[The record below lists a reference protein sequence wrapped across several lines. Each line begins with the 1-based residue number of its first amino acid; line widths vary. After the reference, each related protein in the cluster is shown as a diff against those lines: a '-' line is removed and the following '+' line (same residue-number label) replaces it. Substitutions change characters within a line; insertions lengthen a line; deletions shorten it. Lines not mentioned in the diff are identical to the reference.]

1 MSLRRSAVTSLTV
14 FALVLSG
21 PGANAMLLDYSAY
34 MGETKVGEAQVS
46 IDLKDSGY
54 RISGE
59 AQSTGLLGLFS
70 KWRSLFNIRGLFEF
84 GGKPIASEYQVTAQS
99 GRKNKHIVYQGDQ
112 VHVTRNGKA
121 RNPRPL
127 PAGTDFWSL
136 LFLSENCDDA
146 RLVHDG
152 KDLWEVTP
160 KHSERLADG
169 RRYCEFDLID
179 EDQERSTA
187 AVWLKNIGELTVPVQ
202 VELQG
207 AMRGT
212 FKLTDH
218 ALD

>member
-1 MSLRRSAVTSLTV
+1 
-14 FALVLSG
+14 
-21 PGANAMLLDYSAY
+21 MLLDYSAY
-34 MGETKVGEAQVS
+34 LGATKVGEAQVT
-46 IDLKDSGY
+46 IDLQDSGY
-54 RISGE
+54 QISGK

-70 KWRSLFNIRGLFEF
+70 KWRSLFNIRGLFAF
-84 GGKPIASEYQVTAQS
+84 GGKPVASEYQFSEES
-99 GRKNKHIVYQGDQ
+99 GGKNKQIVYQGDQ
-112 VHVTRNGKA
+112 VHVTKNGKA

-136 LFLSENCDDA
+136 LFLSESCESA

-160 KHSERLADG
+160 RHSEKLADG
-169 RRYCEFDLID
+169 RSYCEFELVD
-179 EDQERSTA
+179 EDEERSVA
-187 AVWLKNIGELTVPVQ
+187 SVWLKTIGELKVPVQ

>member
-1 MSLRRSAVTSLTV
+1 MSLRRSAVISLSI

-46 IDLKDSGY
+46 IDLQESGY
-54 RISGE
+54 QISGK

-70 KWRSLFNIRGLFEF
+70 KWRSLFNIRGLFAF
-84 GGKPIASEYQVTAQS
+84 GGKPVASEYQLTEQS
-99 GRKNKHIVYQGDQ
+99 SGKNKHIVYHGDQ
-112 VHVTRNGKA
+112 VHVTKNGEA
-121 RNPRPL
+121 RHPRPL

-136 LFLSENCDDA
+136 LFLSDNCDDA

-169 RRYCEFDLID
+169 RSYCEFDLVD

-187 AVWLKNIGELTVPVQ
+187 AVWLKDIGDLTVPVQ
-202 VELQG
+202 VELHG
-207 AMRGT
+207 AIRGT